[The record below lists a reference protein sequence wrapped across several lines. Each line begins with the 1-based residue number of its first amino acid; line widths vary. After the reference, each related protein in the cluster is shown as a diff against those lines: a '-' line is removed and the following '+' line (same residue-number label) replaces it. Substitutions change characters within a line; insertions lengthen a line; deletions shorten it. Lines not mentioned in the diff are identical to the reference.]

1 MQKVVLIY
9 ESLVQTVVDLTNLVT
24 KKLQDVSKEIYI
36 LELQRDKFD
45 DKILFDISKSCEK

>member
-1 MQKVVLIY
+1 MVLIY

-45 DKILFDISKSCEK
+45 DKIILDISKSCEK

>member
-1 MQKVVLIY
+1 MVLIY

-24 KKLQDVSKEIYI
+24 KKLQDVSKEIHI

-45 DKILFDISKSCEK
+45 DKIIFDISKSCEK